1 MYPIRIFWHENIT
14 EYYLEITKTRKTQQK
29 KWTFD
34 AHQNQY
40 INGVHKS
47 RFKFQDANSLNIIDR
62 TYARCRRA
70 AAKSDLEHHQ
80 DPTVV

>member
-1 MYPIRIFWHENIT
+1 MQNLQKPLRET
-14 EYYLEITKTRKTQQK
+14 EKKRKTQPNK
-29 KWTFD
+29 RTFD

-40 INGVHKS
+40 INGVHKI

-62 TYARCRRA
+62 THARCRRA